1 MENVLCENRGG
12 ILYITLNR
20 PEVRNALNPEMWRD
34 IGAAVKLAK
43 EDESVRV
50 VILTG
55 AGDKALASGADIR
68 ELHDRHYLV
77 QLAGTATG
85 AMKELENL
93 PKPVICAVNGYA
105 LGGGCELAMA
115 CDIRIATGRSKFGQP
130 ELGLGLIP
138 GAGGTQRLA
147 RLVGIGRA
155 KELIY
160 TGRIIDAKEALQIG
174 LVNMVTEDSR
184 EALMEAAGAMAGK
197 MLKKGPVALMMAK
210 IAINTGVETDINTGL
225 TLELL
230 AQTIAFSTE
239 DRKEGTA
246 AFLEKRDPEFRGR
259 GGYETIGRNQS
270 RGTVD
275 DAGGAH
281 DRKTAGGVGGGR
293 HQGGNP
299 EGGPL
304 AGPGGNVAFAEDGMR
319 QSEL

>member
-197 MLKKGPVALMMAK
+197 L
-210 IAINTGVETDINTGL
+210 
-225 TLELL
+225 
-230 AQTIAFSTE
+230 QSTFP
-239 DRKEGTA
+239 RC
-246 AFLEKRDPEFRGR
+246 R
-259 GGYETIGRNQS
+259 
-270 RGTVD
+270 
-275 DAGGAH
+275 
-281 DRKTAGGVGGGR
+281 
-293 HQGGNP
+293 
-299 EGGPL
+299 
-304 AGPGGNVAFAEDGMR
+304 
-319 QSEL
+319 